1 MRPQVLQLP
10 LAEPLLEAVA
20 VELCRRLPGAACGD
34 LTAALVLLP
43 SARACRTLG
52 QLLFERTGLPAVLL
66 PRILTPAQLATEAAT
81 ALGLLPPLAPPA
93 AANRALI
100 LAHEL
105 VARDWL
111 SGPPETAPGLA
122 RELVR
127 AFDEIRRHRLADL
140 LLAPDRVEAA
150 LARLGVRDAE
160 VRAVETELRSLVDA
174 WQAYRARVPRDD
186 VDTQVLLADR
196 LESPAAA
203 AGTWPPPGVRW
214 ALAAGFTRLDPVTA
228 APLRAALA
236 AASESLVIVGSDDD
250 PLTRRLVATWDPRD
264 RRGGP
269 LAPARRAAVLLGIAA
284 DTFGAD
290 RGATPA
296 VDGGSSVAVHDAPPA
311 PALRER
317 LAELDAALPPLP
329 APGPGAALA
338 CLACGNAEHE
348 AAVIAD
354 LVVRRLHE
362 RDGTTARVAVAVP
375 DRRLAA
381 RVSARLRD
389 AGLDVDNTHGE
400 PLSAQPAGL
409 LLRFAL
415 RAALTGLRG
424 EAVLELLTHP
434 YVELPA
440 PGGNHG
446 LWTLRLERLL
456 RSDEAFQGGHES
468 LLLRAREHDEAA
480 RAVLRRATDGM
491 EAFVAAIGDAL
502 APLLAT
508 GARGTAAWADHLA
521 ALRRSW
527 EFLAPEYPPGPA
539 ADRADVIAATR
550 LLDSLAADAALLPPV
565 TAAAFAADLGRA
577 LSGTLAPPHRDPGL
591 GLLVTGHLEARLER
605 FDLLVVGGLAD
616 GTLPRR
622 PARPAFL
629 GRRVRE
635 ALGLPGRRDS
645 LDADAELFLR
655 LLHVA
660 PRVVLTWS
668 GEDDRGPVLPS
679 PLVDRLLLVHGLAPG
694 EAAVS
699 AEAPAV
705 WRPQASTTANVA
717 AVAAQRAFLAEPQ
730 PTVLLAPARPVERL
744 NWSALRRWR
753 ECPYR
758 FLLERR
764 FALRRDEDVQ
774 REFGRRDYGSRVHEA
789 LRLFLQPGG
798 TGYAAL
804 AAGEADAAR
813 REFERT
819 AAVAFAADA
828 RAQPDRVLWRE
839 AYLATAEPV
848 VGLELERFAMWRPA
862 GFEIPF
868 ELTLARLLA
877 WLRGELEALGGDAA
891 SLLATLPATLPPEA
905 ADIVLDGRIDRVDTA
920 VADTTRVAVLD
931 FKTGDLHARRDVER
945 GEELQVTLYAAAVAA
960 RAVAVPGI
968 DGPVALGDRIVEGAY
983 YALAGGKSGVG
994 PRSDLP
1000 DLDGPG
1006 RVLLLDGAARLV
1018 RLACEAAAPTGP
1030 FPLIPRAQGGER
1042 LSRLPCDHCDWRG
1055 VCRLEEADLPPP
1067 ARRRIETL
1075 VNQREDAW

>member
-1 MRPQVLQLP
+1 VRPQVLQLP
-10 LAEPLLEAVA
+10 LAEPPLEAVA
-20 VELCRRLPGAACGD
+20 AELCRRLPGAARGD
-34 LTAALVLLP
+34 FTAALVLLP

-52 QLLFERTGLPAVLL
+52 QLLFERAGLPAVLL

-81 ALGLLPPLAPPA
+81 ALGLLPPVPPPA
-93 AANRALI
+93 SANRALV

-111 SGPPETAPGLA
+111 TGPPETAPGLA
-122 RELVR
+122 QELVR

-150 LARLGVRDAE
+150 LACLEVRDAE
-160 VRAVETELRSLVDA
+160 VRAVEAELRSLVDA

-196 LESPAAA
+196 LEAPAPG
-203 AGTWPPPGVRW
+203 AGAWPPPGVRL
-214 ALAAGFTRLDPVTA
+214 AVAAGFTRLDPVTS

-236 AASESLVIVGSDDD
+236 AATGSLVIVGSDAD
-250 PLTRRLVATWDPRD
+250 PLTQRLVATWDPREA
-264 RRGGP
+264 RGGP
-269 LAPARRAAVLLGIAA
+269 LAPARRAALLLGAA
-284 DTFGAD
+284 PDTFGAEA
-290 RGATPA
+290 G
-296 VDGGSSVAVHDAPPA
+296 DAPPTAIGAAAAPAAAPA

-317 LAELDAALPPLP
+317 LAALEGALPPLVKP
-329 APGPGAALA
+329 APGAALA

-354 LVVRRLHE
+354 LVVSRLRE
-362 RDGTTARVAVAVP
+362 PDGATARVAVAVP

-381 RVSARLRD
+381 RVCARLRD

-415 RAALTGLRG
+415 RAALTRLRG
-424 EAVLELLTHP
+424 EAVLELLAHP

-480 RAVLRRATDGM
+480 RAVLRRASDGL

-502 APLLAT
+502 APLLAI
-508 GARGTAAWADHLA
+508 GARGPARWADHLA
-521 ALRRSW
+521 ALRRCW
-527 EFLAPEYPPGPA
+527 ELLAPGFPPGPA
-539 ADRADVIAATR
+539 AERADVIAGTR

-577 LSGTLAPPHRDPGL
+577 LTGALAPPHRDPGL

-616 GTLPRR
+616 GALPRR

-629 GRRVRE
+629 GRRARE

-655 LLHVA
+655 LLHGA
-660 PRVVLTWS
+660 PRVVLTWP

-694 EAAVS
+694 DAAVR
-699 AEAPAV
+699 ADAPVA
-705 WRPQASTTANVA
+705 WRPQASATGNVA
-717 AVAAQRAFLAEPQ
+717 AAAAQRAFLAEPQ
-730 PTVLLAPARPVERL
+730 PAPLLAAARPVERL
-744 NWSALRRWR
+744 GWSALRLWR

-764 FALRRDEDVQ
+764 FALRREEDVQ
-774 REFGRRDYGSRVHEA
+774 REFGRREYGSRAHEA
-789 LRLFLQPGG
+789 LRLFLRPDGA
-798 TGYAAL
+798 GYAAL
-804 AAGEADAAR
+804 AAGDADAAR
-813 REFERT
+813 RAFEH
-819 AAVAFAADA
+819 AATVAFAADA
-828 RAQPDRVLWRE
+828 GAQPDRVLWRE
-839 AYLATAEPV
+839 AYLAAAQPV
-848 VGLELERFAMWRPA
+848 VALELERFATWRPV

-877 WLRGELEALGGDAA
+877 WLRGQLQDGDDAA
-891 SLLATLPATLPPEA
+891 AALLATLPVALPPA
-905 ADIVLDGRIDRVDTA
+905 AAAIVLDGRIDRLDTA
-920 VADTTRVAVLD
+920 VADPSRVAVLD

-960 RAVAVPGI
+960 GAVAVPAA
-968 DGPVALGDRIVEGAY
+968 DGPVAVGDRIVEGAY

-994 PRSDLP
+994 PRVDLP
-1000 DLDGPG
+1000 DLAGPG
-1006 RVLLLDGAARLV
+1006 RALLLDGAARLV
-1018 RLACEAAAPTGP
+1018 RLACEAAAPAGP

-1042 LSRLPCDHCDWRG
+1042 LSRLPCDICDWRG
-1055 VCRLEEADLPPP
+1055 VCRLEEADLPAP
-1067 ARRRIETL
+1067 ARRRVETL
-1075 VNQREDAW
+1075 VNQREGAW